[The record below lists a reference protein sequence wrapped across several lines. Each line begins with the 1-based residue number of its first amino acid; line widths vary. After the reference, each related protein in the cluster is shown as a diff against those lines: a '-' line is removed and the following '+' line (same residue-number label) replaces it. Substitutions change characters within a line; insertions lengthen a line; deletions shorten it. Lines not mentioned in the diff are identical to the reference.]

1 MTQQAAPRVAPADV
15 HPRLLTCG
23 VVAGPLFL
31 AVWFAQATTRDGF
44 DPTRHPL
51 SLLSL
56 GELGWMQIANFTVS
70 GVLLLAFAVG
80 LGQVLRSGRG
90 HRAAPILVGLQGIGL
105 VLAGVFTTDAGAG
118 FPPGAPAGAPEMSW
132 HGVLHEVGFGIT
144 EIAWLATCV
153 VFALRFSALGRRRW
167 ALACVLAPAAVLV
180 VLAVPHMAS
189 LSMRL
194 VLATAIQF
202 ALLVALARHHTRA

>member
-1 MTQQAAPRVAPADV
+1 MTQQAVPRAAPADV
-15 HPRLLTCG
+15 RPRLLTGG
-23 VVAGPLFL
+23 VVAG
-31 AVWFAQATTRDGF
+31 RY
-44 DPTRHPL
+44 
-51 SLLSL
+51 
-56 GELGWMQIANFTVS
+56 
-70 GVLLLAFAVG
+70 
-80 LGQVLRSGRG
+80 G
-90 HRAAPILVGLQGIGL
+90 HRGAPVGLQGIGL
-105 VLAGVFTTDAGAG
+105 VVAGVFTTDAGAG

-202 ALLVALARHHTRA
+202 ALLAALARHHTRA